1 MNALLAK
8 SYNNAQAG
16 GIPRN
21 RIVMFGASDNDMI
34 LGTGSNMPLMGVT
47 QELATVQGEQVDV
60 THIGIEFVEAGAA
73 FTRGTII
80 SCDSIG
86 RAIGAG
92 AGQWQ
97 IGRALESATAAGDRV
112 RILVTPN
119 YY

>member
-1 MNALLAK
+1 MNSLLSK
-8 SYNNAQAG
+8 SYVNAQAG

-21 RIVMFGASDNDMI
+21 RIVMFGAADTDMV
-34 LGTGSNMPLMGVT
+34 LATGAGVAMMGVT

-60 THIGIEFVEAGAA
+60 THVGIEFVEAGGA

-80 SCDSIG
+80 TSDAIG